1 MTPDRYG
8 RVRELHDAV
17 IELSVDERT
26 AFFQRESVE
35 GELVAEVMAL
45 IVAGEQKSLATI
57 SRPLHVALESANQPA
72 IAVGDVL
79 DVWRIER
86 EIGQG
91 GMGSVYLA
99 ERCDGHF
106 QQTAAVKFLR
116 GMPSAEM
123 LAYFTRERQLLAT
136 LNHANIARLYDGGA
150 TKQGRPYLV
159 MEYVDGQHI
168 DAYCEQQRLS
178 VQSVL
183 TLFLQVCDA
192 VAFAHRQLI
201 VHCDLKPSNILI
213 DKRGRP
219 TLLDF
224 GIAHLAENVQGSA
237 AAETTFSA
245 SPGFTPR
252 YASPE
257 QRTGGHVS
265 TVSDVYSLG
274 ILLGELLALSPD
286 GATSSLRKRE
296 RESIVARATVEDSA
310 DRYASVDAFAA
321 DIQRYL
327 NNEPVVARPA
337 TSMYVAQK
345 FLTRRWPLVLLGL
358 GFVATTLV
366 FTVVV
371 LLESQRASK
380 AEASALLE
388 RDATKIAQ
396 QQAVLERDR
405 AAAERDRATG
415 AENRAE
421 TQRRLAQESEVRA
434 LRERDRARAAER
446 LAVLEQQRATSAESA
461 ARQTSDF
468 LISVFDSSTP
478 NAESGDI
485 PASKLIAAAEARLEK
500 QMQGQPATQA
510 QLYSTLGVVQSNMG
524 RPKDARANLERA
536 LGLERKLNRPLVLAE
551 ILARLHRVASGTDS
565 AASTEAY
572 AKEALALREQYAPR
586 DSQELAE
593 SLAAMGRT
601 VSMLG
606 RREEATQLFTRALAI
621 LEDKYPESAK
631 LSETYALYGSHLN
644 RNGEFAK
651 GLDLYHR
658 ANKLNAAIYGELHPS
673 YLEVYEWY
681 AYTLTSLRRFD
692 EAEAALKR
700 ALRLR
705 KQLHGERNALVA
717 GVMRGLATLLIEVD
731 RPSEAIPLLE
741 EALPVVAQSQGTTT
755 MAYAVLL
762 ANLANANSNIGNYA
776 VAEKLNAEAIA
787 IADKVSN
794 KRPPPQL
801 LRNHG
806 RFQMQLGKLED
817 AGRSLLVAYEARR
830 ALFGEKNNATIDS
843 HLSLAEWHILS
854 NQLDEASAR
863 LDRVATLVPGAS
875 PLDQIAYDRHRAM
888 IAAGRGDFDAALVGL
903 EKVEQARF
911 KLRSDKSALAWLGVM
926 DRAEVLAK
934 RGTPAD
940 QQKSAALATQILAV
954 IRPTFDPNS
963 PVIARLIQL
972 QQPRQLQQQR

>member
-1 MTPDRYG
+1 MTPDRYA

-17 IELSVDERT
+17 IDLSADART
-26 AFFQRESVE
+26 AFFQRESID
-35 GELVAEVMAL
+35 GELIAEVMAL
-45 IVAGEQKSLATI
+45 ITAGGQNSLTTI
-57 SRPLHVALESANQPA
+57 SRPLHAALESANQPA
-72 IAVGDVL
+72 IAPGDVL

-106 QQTAAVKFLR
+106 QQTAALKFLR
-116 GMPSAEM
+116 GTPSAEM
-123 LAYFTRERQLLAT
+123 LDYFTRERQLLAT

-168 DAYCEQQRLS
+168 NAYCEQQRLS

-192 VAFAHRQLI
+192 VACAHRQLI

-224 GIAHLAENVQGSA
+224 GIAHLAENVEGS
-237 AAETTFSA
+237 SA
-245 SPGFTPR
+245 TKTAFITSPAFTPR

-257 QRTGGHVS
+257 QRAGGKVS

-274 ILLGELLALSPD
+274 ILLRELLALSPD
-286 GATSSLRKRE
+286 GGTPSLRKRE
-296 RESIVARATVEDSA
+296 RESIVARATEDNPA
-310 DRYASVDAFAA
+310 HRYASVDAFAA
-321 DIQRYL
+321 DIKRYL
-327 NNEPVVARPA
+327 DNEPVAARPV
-337 TSMYVAQK
+337 TSLYIAQK
-345 FLTRRWPLVLLGL
+345 FLTRRWPLVLLAL
-358 GFVATTLV
+358 GFVATTVV
-366 FTVVV
+366 FTAAVA
-371 LLESQRASK
+371 LESKRASK
-380 AEASALLE
+380 AEAAALSE
-388 RDATKIAQ
+388 RDATRIAQ
-396 QQAVLERDR
+396 HQAVMERDR
-405 AAAERDRATG
+405 ATAERDRATQ
-415 AENRAE
+415 AERSAE
-421 TQRRLAQESEVRA
+421 TQRNLAQQSEVIA

-536 LGLERKLNRPLVLAE
+536 LALERKLNRPLVLAE
-551 ILARLHRVASGTDS
+551 ILARLHRVASATDS

-593 SLAAMGRT
+593 SLTAMGRT

-717 GVMRGLATLLIEVD
+717 GVMRGLAALLIDVD

-762 ANLANANSNIGNYA
+762 ANLANANGNVGNYA
-776 VAEKLNAEAIA
+776 AAEKINAEAIA

-806 RFQMQLGKLED
+806 RFQMHLGKLED
-817 AGRSLLVAYEARR
+817 ASRSLLAAYEARR

-843 HLSLAEWHILS
+843 HLSIAEWHILS
-854 NQLDEASAR
+854 NQLDEASTR

-888 IAAGRGDFDAALVGL
+888 IAAGKGDFDAALVAL

-911 KLRSDKSALAWLGVM
+911 KLRSDKSALAWLGMM

-940 QQKSAALATQILAV
+940 KANSAAIATQILSV

-963 PVIARLIQL
+963 PVIARLT
-972 QQPRQLQQQR
+972 QLQQQR